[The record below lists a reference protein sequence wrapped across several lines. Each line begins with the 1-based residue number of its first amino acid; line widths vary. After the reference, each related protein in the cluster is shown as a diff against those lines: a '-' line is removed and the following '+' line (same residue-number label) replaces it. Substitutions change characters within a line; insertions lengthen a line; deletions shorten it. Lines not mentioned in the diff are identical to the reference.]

1 MMPLRDCDLA
11 ALGLGAAVSLG
22 LPMPHWGLAVT
33 LLLPVAA
40 RWRTAPV
47 FAGLVGLILGAING
61 VVWHESRLPEAC
73 MRQEHTVIGRISTLP
88 RWQQLTADQWQV
100 SAELDRV
107 VVVDPGCHGPRRVWI
122 RQYVANNERHKAMQ
136 YGTTVTGRVQLK
148 PLPSQWNPGGV
159 PDQARSASRSVDA
172 SGSLKGEWRTVDE
185 PGLLQRFRVRR
196 LAQWSERAGEGWVIL
211 RALVLGDTRG
221 IDRDRWRDFRHLG
234 VVHILVISGLH
245 IGLLAALCQLILG
258 LPRRFVTFPGDHGQS
273 RCIAIAVLVI
283 TGVYAVLV
291 GATLPVTRAYL
302 MLAMTQVPTIF
313 GWSTR
318 SDRALLLA
326 LVAMV
331 LWNPRV
337 LLGASFWLSA
347 CATWLLVCGLRGNR
361 KHFGL
366 VALQL
371 QMVVFLT
378 PLTLFWFGEASWLGM
393 ATNLVLVPLVTMVMV
408 PLGLIGLVLSE
419 WTPSLAEWLWRL
431 CGITWESLVPALSM
445 VLQYC
450 RSIGVIQSGLSW
462 IGFFMGVLAIGLWAH
477 YPRRAMALLLG
488 AALTAVDVNEA
499 GEAVTLTVLDVGQ
512 GLALIVQSG
521 DRALLY
527 DTGDGRPD
535 QLTQA
540 DKVLLPYFRDHG
552 INALDTVMISHGD
565 RDHSGGLDVIRQ
577 QIPIG
582 RHLGFAGEPCRN
594 GERWRWESVEFLV
607 LNGTGQDE
615 LSRNDQSC
623 ALLISTAEAR
633 VLVLGDMSSSK
644 ERELVLFWRDAL
656 AATHLVVAHHGSRS
670 STSYALLKWARPD
683 WALISAGFANA
694 FGHPHDEVL
703 ERLARAGQPVV
714 LNTATA
720 GAVALR
726 LDRGAGVAPVRQR
739 TRWSPYWLTVP

>member
-1 MMPLRDCDLA
+1 MPLRDRDLA
-11 ALGLGAAVSLG
+11 ALGLGAGASLA
-22 LPMPHWGLAVT
+22 LPMPHWGLAAA
-33 LLLPVAA
+33 LLLPVAI
-40 RWRTAPV
+40 RWRSAPV
-47 FAGLVGLILGAING
+47 FAGLVGLMLGAING
-61 VVWHESRLPEAC
+61 VIWHESRLPEAC
-73 MRQEHTVIGRISTLP
+73 MRQEQTVIGRIATLP
-88 RWQQLTADQWQV
+88 RWQQLMADQWQV

-107 VVVDPGCHGPRRVWI
+107 DVLEPSCQGPRRLWV
-122 RQYVANNERHKAMQ
+122 RQYVPDKERHKAVR
-136 YGTTVTGRVQLK
+136 YGATVTARVQLK
-148 PLPSQWNPGGV
+148 PLPSQWNPGSV

-172 SGSLKGEWRTVDE
+172 IGTVKGEWQLVAE
-185 PGLLQRFRVRR
+185 PGLLHRFRSRR
-196 LAQWSERAGEGWVIL
+196 VAAWSEGVGEGWIIL
-211 RALVLGDTRG
+211 RALILGDTRG

-258 LPRRFVTFPGDHGQS
+258 LPRRFVTFRGECGRG
-273 RCIAIAVLVI
+273 RCIAVVVLVI
-283 TGVYAVLV
+283 TGVYALLV

-302 MLAMTQVPTIF
+302 MLAMTQVPTIL

-318 SDRALLLA
+318 SHRALLLA

-361 KHFGL
+361 GRFGL
-366 VALQL
+366 AALQL

-378 PLTLFWFGEASWLGM
+378 PLTLFWFGEASGLGI
-393 ATNLVLVPLVTMVMV
+393 ATNLLLVPLVSIVMV
-408 PLGLIGLVLSE
+408 PLGLIGLALSE
-419 WTPSLAEWLWRL
+419 WMPSLAEGLWWLCR
-431 CGITWESLVPALSM
+431 ITWESLVPALSM
-445 VLQYC
+445 VLWYC
-450 RSIGVIQSGLSW
+450 RSVGVIQSGLSW
-462 IGFFMGVLAIGLWAH
+462 IGFSMGVVAIGLWAH
-477 YPRRAMALLLG
+477 YPRRAIALLVGVALSVVEVQG
-488 AALTAVDVNEA
+488 ASK
-499 GEAVTLTVLDVGQ
+499 AVTLTALDVGQ
-512 GLALIVQSG
+512 GLAVIVQSG

-540 DKVLLPYFRDHG
+540 DKVLLPYFRHQHID
-552 INALDTVMISHGD
+552 ALDTLIISHGD
-565 RDHSGGLDVIRQ
+565 RDHSGGLDVIQQ
-577 QIPIG
+577 QIAIG
-582 RHLGFAGEPCRN
+582 RHLGFSGEPCRN

-623 ALLISTAEAR
+623 ALLISTTAAR

-703 ERLARAGQPVV
+703 ERLAQVGQAEV

-720 GAVALR
+720 GAVTLR
-726 LDRGAGVAPVRQR
+726 LDQGAGAAPVRQR
-739 TRWSPYWLTVP
+739 TRWSPYWLNLP

>member
-1 MMPLRDCDLA
+1 MPLRDRDLA
-11 ALGLGAAVSLG
+11 ALGLGAGTSLA
-22 LPMPHWGLAVT
+22 LPMPHWGLAAV
-33 LLLPVAA
+33 LLLPVAI
-40 RWRTAPV
+40 RWRPLPV
-47 FAGLVGLILGAING
+47 FAGLIGLMLGALNG
-61 VVWHESRLPEAC
+61 VVWHESRLPESC
-73 MRQEHTVIGRISTLP
+73 MRQEHTLTGRIATLP
-88 RWQQLTADQWQV
+88 RWQRLMANQWQV

-107 VVVDPGCHGPRRVWI
+107 VVLEPSCQGPRRLWI
-122 RQYVANNERHKAMQ
+122 RQYVTDTERHKAMR

-148 PLPSQWNPGGV
+148 PVPSQWNPGSV

-172 SGSLKGEWRTVDE
+172 SGSVKGEWRIVDE
-185 PGLLQRFRVRR
+185 PSLLQRFRVRR
-196 LAQWSERAGEGWVIL
+196 LAEWSEGVGEGWTIL

-245 IGLLAALCQLILG
+245 IGLLAALCQVILG
-258 LPRRFVTFPGDHGQS
+258 LPRRFVTFPKECGRS
-273 RCIAIAVLVI
+273 RCIAVVVLVI
-283 TGVYAVLV
+283 TGVYTLLV

-302 MLAMTQVPTIF
+302 MLAMTQVPTIL

-361 KHFGL
+361 GRFGL
-366 VALQL
+366 VAVQL

-378 PLTLFWFGEASWLGM
+378 PLTLFWFGEASWLGV
-393 ATNLVLVPLVTMVMV
+393 ATNLLLVPLVTMVMV
-408 PLGLIGLVLSE
+408 PLGLIGLALSE
-419 WTPSLAEWLWRL
+419 WMPLLAEWLWWL
-431 CGITWESLVPALSM
+431 CRITWESFAPALSL
-445 VLQYC
+445 VLRYG
-450 RSIGVIQSGLSW
+450 RSVGVIQSGLSW
-462 IGFFMGVLAIGLWAH
+462 LGVSMGVLAIGLWAH
-477 YPRRAMALLLG
+477 YPRRAMALLVGVALG
-488 AALTAVDVNEA
+488 VVDVNEA
-499 GEAVTLTVLDVGQ
+499 GDAVTLTVLDVGQ
-512 GLALIVQSG
+512 GLAVIVRSR

-540 DKVLLPYFRDHG
+540 DKVLLPYFRLQG
-552 INALDTVMISHGD
+552 IDTLDTLMISHGD

-623 ALLISTAEAR
+623 ALLISTEEAR

-670 STSYALLKWARPD
+670 STSYALLKWVRPD
-683 WALISAGFANA
+683 WALISSGFANA
-694 FGHPHDEVL
+694 FGHPHDAVL
-703 ERLARAGQPVV
+703 ARLAQAGQAVV

-720 GAVALR
+720 GAVTLR
-726 LDRGAGVAPVRQR
+726 LDQGAGTAPVRQR
-739 TRWSPYWLTVP
+739 TRWSPYWLTLP

>member
-1 MMPLRDCDLA
+1 MPLRDQDLA
-11 ALGLGAAVSLG
+11 ALGLGAGASLA
-22 LPMPHWGLAVT
+22 LPMPHWGLAAA
-33 LLLPVAA
+33 LLLPVAV
-40 RWRTAPV
+40 RWRSVTV
-47 FAGLVGLILGAING
+47 FAGLVGLMLGAING
-61 VVWHESRLPEAC
+61 VLWYESRLPETC
-73 MRQEHTVIGRISTLP
+73 LRQEHTVIGRIATLP
-88 RWQQLTADQWQV
+88 RWHQLMADQWQV
-100 SAELDRV
+100 SAELDQV
-107 VVVDPGCHGPRRVWI
+107 TVLEPSCQGPRRLWV
-122 RQYVANNERHKAMQ
+122 RQYVTDNERHKAMR

-148 PLPSQWNPGGV
+148 PLPSQWNPGSI

-172 SGSLKGEWRTVDE
+172 SASVKGEWRIVDE
-185 PGLLQRFRVRR
+185 PSVLHRFRSSR
-196 LAQWSERAGEGWVIL
+196 LAAWSKGVGEGWVIL

-245 IGLLAALCQLILG
+245 MGLLAALCQLVLA
-258 LPRRFVTFPGDHGQS
+258 LPRRVVTFRGECG
-273 RCIAIAVLVI
+273 RGRGIAVVVLVI
-283 TGVYAVLV
+283 TGAYAMLV

-302 MLAMTQVPTIF
+302 MLAMTQVPTIL

-318 SDRALLLA
+318 SHRALLLA

-347 CATWLLVCGLRGNR
+347 CATWLLVCGLRGNGGR
-361 KHFGL
+361 FSL

-378 PLTLFWFGEASWLGM
+378 PLTLFWFGEASWLGV
-393 ATNLVLVPLVTMVMV
+393 ATNLLLVPLVSIVMV
-408 PLGLIGLVLSE
+408 PLGLIGLAISE
-419 WTPSLAEWLWRL
+419 WLPPLAEWLWWL
-431 CGITWESLVPALSM
+431 CRITWEALAPALST
-445 VLQYC
+445 VLLYC
-450 RSIGVIQSGLSW
+450 RSVGVIQSGLSW
-462 IGFFMGVLAIGLWAH
+462 VGFSMGVLAIGLWAH
-477 YPRRAMALLLG
+477 YPRRAMALLVG
-488 AALTAVDVNEA
+488 AALTVVDVDEG
-499 GEAVTLTVLDVGQ
+499 GEAITLTMLDVGQ
-512 GLALIVQSG
+512 GLAVIVQSG

-540 DKVLLPYFRDHG
+540 DKVLLPYFRHRG
-552 INALDTVMISHGD
+552 IDALDTVIISHGD
-565 RDHSGGLDVIRQ
+565 RDHSGGLDTIRQ
-577 QIPIG
+577 QIPTG

-594 GERWRWESVEFLV
+594 GERWRWESVEFLL

-656 AATHLVVAHHGSRS
+656 AATHLVLAHHGSRS
-670 STSYALLKWARPD
+670 STSYALLKWVRPD

-703 ERLARAGQPVV
+703 ARLAQAGQAVV

-726 LDRGAGVAPVRQR
+726 LDQGAGAAPVRQR
-739 TRWSPYWLTVP
+739 TRWSPYWLTLP